1 MHLGFFT
8 NENIFD
14 FWIYFL
20 PFWFLKKKE
29 IPLKTI
35 LIFDF
40 FTKKNIMG
48 FLKKSEGRDY
58 FCIKYMILS
67 QFRYVF
73 SYWIN

>member
-1 MHLGFFT
+1 MKIILIFEYLFT
-8 NENIFD
+8 ILIFE
-14 FWIYFL
+14 
-20 PFWFLKKKE
+20 KKE

-40 FTKKNIMG
+40 FTKKNIIG